1 MDQEDS
7 FDIFIDGRAIKARKG
22 QTIAEVLLSN
32 SIETC
37 RRTRKGQER
46 GVYCGMGVCHECRM
60 IVDKVPNV
68 RTCMTYAQP
77 GTELETQ
84 DDARIDLSYAKD

>member
-1 MDQEDS
+1 MDSNDI
-7 FDIFIDGRAIKARKG
+7 FDIFIDGRAMKAQKG

-32 SIETC
+32 SITTC
-37 RRTRKGQER
+37 RRTRKGRER

-60 IVDKVPNV
+60 VVDKVPNV
-68 RTCMTYAQP
+68 RTCMTYVHP
-77 GTELETQ
+77 GTQVETQ